1 MFLVNFLKKY
11 WIAIVVVIIAAVG
24 LFIWQGNSK
33 AASATTYQTTPATRG
48 VLTASVGAT
57 GTVRA
62 GQEATLTWQTSGRVE
77 IVQAK
82 IGDAVK
88 ADTVLASLVQTSMS
102 QSVILAE
109 ADLIS
114 AKKNLADLLASNT
127 NLAQAQQN
135 LAKAKQDVEDAQ
147 KKVDS
152 VTYARASDNLVMQTQ
167 ANIVIAQKD
176 LEKAEQ
182 AYKAY
187 NSKPDGDSNKA
198 AALLTLTNARQKV
211 NDLNV
216 KYAWYTG
223 KATSI
228 DAEKY
233 RADLAVAQAQMA
245 DAQREIDRLQNGPT
259 ADDIASAKARIAA
272 AQSTLNLSKIIAP
285 FDGVIT
291 QADPVAGDIVSPSTV
306 AFRMDALSQLMI
318 DLDISEVDINSVAVD
333 QPVTITF
340 DAVQGKTYTGKVS
353 QINQAGDN
361 KSGAVNFTVT
371 VQLTDADNLVKPGMT
386 AAVTISVKEV
396 KDALLVP
403 NRAVRVIDS
412 KRKVYILKN
421 GQPVAVE
428 VRLGAT
434 SDTNSEVVGG
444 DLKEGD
450 LIILNPPSSAFGPG
464 NGGGSGNG
472 GGPMGG

>member
-1 MFLVNFLKKY
+1 MNLIKKI
-11 WIAIVVVIIAAVG
+11 WVPILVVIIAAG
-24 LFIWQGNSK
+24 AFFFWQSNSK
-33 AASATTYQTTPATRG
+33 AASATTYQTTPAARG
-48 VLTASVGAT
+48 ALTASVGAT

-62 GQEATLTWQTSGRVE
+62 GQAATLTWQTSGRVE
-77 IVQAK
+77 AVQAK

-88 ADTVLASLVQTSMS
+88 ADSVLASLVQTSMS
-102 QSVILAE
+102 QNIILAE

-114 AKKNLADLLASNT
+114 AKKSLADLMASNT
-127 NLAQAQQN
+127 NLAQAQQK

-167 ANIVIAQKD
+167 AKIVIAQKD

-187 NSKPDGDSNKA
+187 QSKPDGDSNKA
-198 AALLTLTNARQKV
+198 SALLTLTNARQNLTNLTV
-211 NDLNV
+211 QYN
-216 KYAWYTG
+216 WYTG

-233 RADLAVAQAQMA
+233 LANLAVAQAQMA
-245 DAQREIDRLQNGPT
+245 DAQREIDRLQNGPS
-259 ADDIASAKARIAA
+259 ADDIAAAKARIAA
-272 AQSTLNLSKIIAP
+272 AQSTLNQSKIVAP

-291 QADPVAGDIVSPSTV
+291 QANPMPGDMVSPSTV
-306 AFRMDALSQLMI
+306 AFRMDDLARLMI
-318 DLDISEVDINSVAVD
+318 DLEISEVDINSVAIG
-333 QPVTITF
+333 QNVTITF

-353 QINQAGDN
+353 QINQAGDD

-371 VQLTDADNLVKPGMT
+371 VELTDADTLVKPGMT
-386 AAVTISVKEV
+386 AAVTISVKELQ
-396 KDALLVP
+396 DALLVP
-403 NRAVRVIDS
+403 NRAVRVINS
-412 KRKVYILKN
+412 KRMVYLLQN

-450 LIILNPPSSAFGPG
+450 LIILNPPSNAFGS
-464 NGGGSGNG
+464 GGGPGNG